1 MLIEK
6 DTLTNILFIEGAAD
20 FGNQV
25 ERTYTLEMD
34 LVGANFADP
43 TEIASSKKDS
53 ITITT
58 KKFNSDLVA
67 KGFKR
72 KEAANAEF
80 RIRSSIAAQKA
91 PLLSDGVTYS
101 VTPF

>member
-6 DTLTNILFIEGAAD
+6 DTLTNILFIAGTAD

-25 ERTYTLEMD
+25 GRTCTLEMD
-34 LVGANFADP
+34 LVGANFSNP

-58 KKFNSDLVA
+58 KKLNSDLVA

-80 RIRSSIAAQKA
+80 RIRSFIAAQKA

-101 VTPF
+101 VTPC

>member
-6 DTLTNILFIEGAAD
+6 DNLTNILFIAGTAD
-20 FGNQV
+20 FGYQV

-34 LVGANFADP
+34 LVGANFANP
-43 TEIASSKKDS
+43 TEIASSKTNT
-53 ITITT
+53 ITVTT

-72 KEAANAEF
+72 KEAANAKF
-80 RIRSSIAAQKA
+80 RIRSSFAAQKA
-91 PLLSDGVTYS
+91 PLLSDDITYS
-101 VTPF
+101 VTHC